1 MGLQISL
8 AAEAVSHIGPLA
20 VNNSLLVS
28 WMIVVLLCA
37 LAIKIS
43 KSLSL
48 VPSRGQVLMEF
59 AVGGLWDL
67 AYTTAG
73 SKAKVFFPYIATIFI
88 FVLISNWSGL
98 IPGVGT
104 ILIRENV
111 KGENI
116 MIPLF
121 RAPTSDINTTLALAL
136 ISVGLIQFY
145 GFKYLG
151 FGYMKKFFN
160 FKNPILTFSGLLELV
175 GEVSKIISFTFR
187 LFGNIFAGEVLL
199 AVMAFLIPVIAPVPF
214 YGLELFV
221 GFIQALVFAMLTLVF
236 LNISTAHEEH

>member
-8 AAEAVSHIGPLA
+8 AAEAVSHVGPLA

-28 WMIVVLLCA
+28 WIIVVFLCM

-43 KSLSL
+43 KSLL
-48 VPSRGQVLMEF
+48 LIPTRAQVLIEF

-88 FVLISNWSGL
+88 FVLVSNWSGL

-104 ILIRENV
+104 ILIKEGVVEN
-111 KGENI
+111 E

-145 GFKYLG
+145 GLKYLG
-151 FGYMKKFFN
+151 AGYLKKFFN
-160 FKNPILTFSGLLELV
+160 FKSPILTFSGLLELV
-175 GEVSKIISFTFR
+175 GEISKIISFTFR

-236 LNISTAHEEH
+236 LNIATAHEEH